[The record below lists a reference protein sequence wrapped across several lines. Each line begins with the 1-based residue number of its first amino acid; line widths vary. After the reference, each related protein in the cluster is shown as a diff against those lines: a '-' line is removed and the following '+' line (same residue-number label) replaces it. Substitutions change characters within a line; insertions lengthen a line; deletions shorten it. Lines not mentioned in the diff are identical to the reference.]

1 MRTKTG
7 LRRRKVTEEAEFV
20 IKEDNALKEKFW
32 KKCQIQKATLSQKEP
47 KELIIP
53 PQQQTILPSEP
64 RLRTNTDASV
74 LM

>member
-1 MRTKTG
+1 MH
-7 LRRRKVTEEAEFV
+7 
-20 IKEDNALKEKFW
+20 LKRSSERSSR
-32 KKCQIQKATLSQKEP
+32 CQRQKATLSQKEP

-74 LM
+74 LT